1 VSDPRTRLA
10 DDAPEPR
17 DAPEP
22 TVTFDGAAPYLAP
35 HLATRRRTLPCGLD
49 VVVHRDDSS
58 PQVAVSVWYRV
69 GSSDER
75 PDRTGFAHLF
85 EHLFKSPAE
94 RLGGHHY
101 EVLRRAGATEANA
114 STSADRTAYH
124 EVLPA
129 HQLALALWLESE
141 RMGYF
146 ARDFDA
152 ARLVAQQAVV
162 RAERR
167 QRYEDVPYGAE
178 RFAVALAL
186 YPEGHPLRH
195 MTIGRH
201 DDIQAATVDD
211 VLAFYR
217 TWYVPANATLVIAGD
232 IGSDAELDAAVDR
245 YFGSFPASHR
255 PVRPVPAVPEPG
267 SAPDEGVDLHG
278 RAPERVVDRFAAL
291 ARIHRAWLGPIAFG
305 DGEPE
310 LDVVT
315 AAWTAVGT
323 GELWRRLVYDT
334 SLAQRVS
341 AWTVNGRLGGEVHV
355 AVDLRSGADP
365 AAVRAILDEVCHT
378 TVDRCA
384 IERAVTRRE
393 AGAIWGLTGLSRR
406 ASLIQRDMLYR
417 GEPDGL
423 ADELARYRQVTPE
436 TIDRTLARWL
446 APAAMVEVE
455 TIAAAPASAARAAAS
470 DPALP
475 FADD

>member
-1 VSDPRTRLA
+1 MT
-10 DDAPEPR
+10 
-17 DAPEP
+17 
-22 TVTFDGAAPYLAP
+22 AAPSVAFEGDAP
-35 HLATRRRTLPCGLD
+35 HLAARTRRLPCGLD
-49 VVVHRDDSS
+49 VVVHRDAGA

-75 PDRTGFAHLF
+75 ADRTGFAHLF

-124 EVLPA
+124 EILPA

-152 ARLVAQQAVV
+152 DRLIAQQAVV

-178 RFAVALAL
+178 RFAVARAL

-195 MTIGRH
+195 LTIGRH
-201 DDIQAATVDD
+201 DDIQATTVDD

-232 IGSDAELDAAVDR
+232 VGADAELDAQVDR

-255 PVRPVPAVPEPG
+255 PLRPMPPPARRPVTAAALEP
-267 SAPDEGVDLHG
+267 
-278 RAPERVVDRFAAL
+278 VVDRFAAL
-291 ARIHRAWLGPIAFG
+291 GRIHRAWLGPAAFG
-305 DGEPE
+305 DDEAE

-315 AAWTAVGT
+315 AAWVAPGT
-323 GELWRRLVYDT
+323 GAIWRRLVYDT
-334 SLAQRVS
+334 QLAQRVS
-341 AWTVNGRLGGEVHV
+341 GWTVNGRLGGEVHV
-355 AVDLRSGADP
+355 VVDLRTGADP
-365 AAVRAILDEVCHT
+365 AAVRAILDEECRT
-378 TVDRCA
+378 GLDERA
-384 IERAVTRRE
+384 IDRAVTRRE
-393 AGAIWGLTGLSRR
+393 AGAIWGLTGLARR
-406 ASLIQRDMLYR
+406 ASLIQRHMLYR
-417 GEPDGL
+417 HEPDGL
-423 ADELARYRQVTPE
+423 AAELARYRAVTPAGV
-436 TIDRTLARWL
+436 DRAIARWL
-446 APAAMVEVE
+446 DPARQIEVETVAGAPAPAA
-455 TIAAAPASAARAAAS
+455 AAATATESGGGSATDPAS
-470 DPALP
+470 DP
-475 FADD
+475 

>member
-1 VSDPRTRLA
+1 VA
-10 DDAPEPR
+10 
-17 DAPEP
+17 
-22 TVTFDGAAPYLAP
+22 FDGSAP
-35 HLATRRRTLPCGLD
+35 HLAARTRTLPCGLD
-49 VVVHRDDSS
+49 VVVHRDASA

-75 PDRTGFAHLF
+75 ADRTGLAHLF

-124 EVLPA
+124 EVLPS

-152 ARLVAQQAVV
+152 DRLIAQQAVV

-178 RFAVALAL
+178 RFAVARGL

-195 MTIGRH
+195 LTIGRH

-232 IGSDAELDAAVDR
+232 VGADAELDALVDR

-255 PVRPVPAVPEPG
+255 PERGVPRPAPGTGAAIEP
-267 SAPDEGVDLHG
+267 
-278 RAPERVVDRFAAL
+278 VVDRFAAL
-291 ARIHRAWLGPIAFG
+291 GRIHRAWLGPAAFG
-305 DGEPE
+305 DDEAE
-310 LDVVT
+310 LDVITV
-315 AAWTAVGT
+315 AWVSPGT
-323 GELWRRLVYDT
+323 GAIWRRLVYDT
-334 SLAQRVS
+334 QLAQRVS

-355 AVDLRSGADP
+355 AVDLRTGADP
-365 AAVRAILDEVCHT
+365 AAVRAILDEECRT
-378 TVDRCA
+378 GLDERA

-393 AGAIWGLTGLSRR
+393 AGAIWGLTGVARR
-406 ASLIQRDMLYR
+406 ASLIQRHMLY
-417 GEPDGL
+417 GHEPDGL
-423 ADELARYRQVTPE
+423 AAELARYRAITPAGV
-436 TIDRTLARWL
+436 DRAIARWL
-446 APAAMVEVE
+446 DPARQIEVE
-455 TIAAAPASAARAAAS
+455 TVAGAAAPSGSTSTSTDSGGGAVMDPAS
-470 DPALP
+470 DP
-475 FADD
+475 

>member
-1 VSDPRTRLA
+1 MIERSEAGGNARRGSDGDA
-10 DDAPEPR
+10 AAESSVAFDGDAPR
-17 DAPEP
+17 
-22 TVTFDGAAPYLAP
+22 
-35 HLATRRRTLPCGLD
+35 LATRLRTLPCGLD
-49 VVVHRDDSS
+49 VVVHRDAGS
-58 PQVAVSVWYRV
+58 PQVVVSVWYRV

-75 PDRTGFAHLF
+75 TDRTGFAHLF
-85 EHLFKSPAE
+85 EHLFKSPAD

-129 HQLALALWLESE
+129 HQLPLALWLESE

-152 ARLVAQQAVV
+152 ERLAAQQAVV

-195 MTIGRH
+195 LTIGRH

-211 VLAFYR
+211 VLGFYR

-232 IGSDAELDAAVDR
+232 VGPDAELDALVDR
-245 YFGSFPASHR
+245 YFGSFPASRR
-255 PVRPVPAVPEPG
+255 PVRPVPPPLPPA
-267 SAPDEGVDLHG
+267 
-278 RAPERVVDRFAAL
+278 RAAERVVDRFAAL
-291 ARIHRAWLGPIAFG
+291 GRIHRAWLGPAAFG
-305 DGEPE
+305 DDEPE
-310 LDVVT
+310 LDMVT
-315 AAWTAVGT
+315 AAWVAPGT
-323 GELWRRLVYDT
+323 GEIWRRLVYET
-334 SLAQRVS
+334 QLAQRVS

-365 AAVRAILDEVCHT
+365 GAVRAILDELCRT
-378 TVDRCA
+378 GIDERA

-393 AGAIWGLTGLSRR
+393 AGAIWSLTGVARR
-406 ASLIQRDMLYR
+406 ASLIQRHMLYR
-417 GEPDGL
+417 HEPDGL
-423 ADELARYRQVTPE
+423 AAELARYRAVTPA
-436 TIDRTLARWL
+436 TIERALARWL
-446 APAAMVEVE
+446 DPAQEIEVE
-455 TIAAAPASAARAAAS
+455 TLAAAPASAS
-470 DPALP
+470 GDGVTDPASAP
-475 FADD
+475 

>member
-1 VSDPRTRLA
+1 VIERSELGGGDPAGSAGGAGGKAPRGIDA
-10 DDAPEPR
+10 DDLPPSVQFEG
-17 DAPEP
+17 D
-22 TVTFDGAAPYLAP
+22 AP
-35 HLATRRRTLPCGLD
+35 HLATRVRTLPCGLD
-49 VVVHRDDSS
+49 VVVHRDTSS
-58 PQVAVSVWYRV
+58 PQVAINVWYRV

-124 EVLPA
+124 EILPA

-152 ARLVAQQAVV
+152 ERLVAQQAVV

-167 QRYEDVPYGAE
+167 QRYEDVPYGTE
-178 RFAVALAL
+178 RFAVGLAL

-195 MTIGRH
+195 LTIGRH
-201 DDIQAATVDD
+201 DDIQAATVED

-232 IGSDAELDAAVDR
+232 VGPDAELDALVDR
-245 YFGSFPASHR
+245 YFGSFPASRR
-255 PVRPVPAVPEPG
+255 PVRPVPPPPPPG
-267 SAPDEGVDLHG
+267 REAG
-278 RAPERVVDRFAAL
+278 RVVERVVDRFAAL
-291 ARIHRAWLGPIAFG
+291 GRIHRAWLGPAAFG
-305 DGEPE
+305 DDEAE

-315 AAWTAVGT
+315 AAWVAPGT
-323 GELWRRLVYDT
+323 GAIWRRLVYET
-334 SLAQRVS
+334 QLAQRVS

-365 AAVRAILDEVCHT
+365 GAVRATLDELCRT
-378 TVDRCA
+378 GIDERA

-393 AGAIWGLTGLSRR
+393 AGAIWGLTGVARR
-406 ASLIQRDMLYR
+406 AALIQRYMLYR
-417 GEPDGL
+417 HEPDGL
-423 ADELARYRQVTPE
+423 AAELAQYRAVTPASV
-436 TIDRTLARWL
+436 DRAIARWL
-446 APAAMVEVE
+446 DPAREIEIETVAGAPGGAAGERV
-455 TIAAAPASAARAAAS
+455 TDPASA
-470 DPALP
+470 P
-475 FADD
+475 